1 MRKIVLKSLLAAVL
15 AVTVSTTACNKG
27 DPNALETH
35 VENLGDAEKRGDAIK
50 QLERIVSGIATDPN
64 DVDRRNKFAEVVVPK
79 LAEIYDADDVAPYR
93 DQILDMALKMKR
105 PEAVVIWS
113 KAVAVESSSGID
125 GSAEGQK
132 RAIMALQGIRDA
144 NATAAAGDVITAFK
158 TLMEKPSKDMASG
171 QEGVLRF
178 EMAKTLGALKSKEA
192 VDPLLA
198 ALAAP
203 ETEQPKGIYKAAIDA
218 LGQIGDPKAVD
229 ALITVQFSV
238 ADAPGT
244 QSIGERAIRAL
255 GAIGA
260 PAVPKL
266 VETMEGKNEAVN
278 KLAAQNDVDVQLVQQ
293 LAVKILGVVGSS
305 DAAPSIIA
313 YMPQRDCGGDT
324 VVDPKTLE
332 DFDVA
337 MAGNLRA
344 FAANSLGFIG
354 DPSAI
359 EPLCKCRNAT
369 HNPGDLWEIT
379 AGLGRIGDKEGKAFE
394 CLQKI
399 VTDNYYSFESD
410 EDEDAAAKAAKEEF
424 KYEIRWQGIRY
435 LILAAPHDKTAEIKA
450 AIDGNDAKV
459 KAEVEKLGWATGIA
473 VLEECKDD
481 KGCYEKIMSD
491 STKPWFDRELAAF
504 NFARRSE
511 PGDIESAAKLAK
523 AFKTRDPEAR
533 IHIAWLTAKVAAGK
547 PCPACAAALED
558 VMKAEELTKEPT
570 MQGAWLTAR
579 QSISKLTGG
588 SGGGE

>member
-1 MRKIVLKSLLAAVL
+1 MRKLVLNSLLAAVL
-15 AVTVSTTACNKG
+15 AATVSTTACNKG

-35 VENLGDAEKRGDAIK
+35 VNKLDDADARADAIK
-50 QLERIVSGIATDPN
+50 QLERIVSGIATDPE
-64 DVDRRNKFAEVVVPK
+64 DPRRAEFAEKVVPK

-113 KAVAVESSSGID
+113 KAIAVESSSGID

-132 RAIMALQGIRDA
+132 RAITALQGIREAKAD
-144 NATAAAGDVITAFK
+144 AAAADVIASFK
-158 TLMEKPSKDMASG
+158 ALMEKPSKDMASG
-171 QEGVLRF
+171 QEGILRF
-178 EMAKTLGALKSKEA
+178 ELAKTMGELKAKDG

-203 ETEQPKGIYKAAIDA
+203 ETELPKGIYKAAIDA

-255 GAIGA
+255 GAIGE

-266 VETMEGKNEAVN
+266 VETMEGKNEKVN
-278 KLAAQNDVDVQLVQQ
+278 QLAAEKGVDVQIVQQ
-293 LAVKILGVVGSS
+293 LAVKILGVVGS
-305 DAAPSIIA
+305 AKATESILA

-324 VVDPKTLE
+324 VVDPATLE
-332 DFDVA
+332 DFDA
-337 MAGNLRA
+337 NMAGSLRA
-344 FAANSLGFIG
+344 FAANALGFIG
-354 DPSAI
+354 DPAAVDK
-359 EPLCKCRNAT
+359 LCNCRNAT
-369 HNPGDLWEIT
+369 HNPADLWEIT
-379 AGLGRIGDKEGKAFE
+379 SALGRIGGEPAFA

-399 VTDNYYSFESD
+399 VTDNYYDTE
-410 EDEDAAAKAAKEEF
+410 EAVEEEF

-435 LILAAPHDKTAEIKA
+435 LILAAPPGKSAEITA

-459 KAEVEKLGWATGIA
+459 KEEVEKLGWKTGIA

-481 KGCYEKIMSD
+481 AGCYEKIMGD
-491 STKPWFDRELAAF
+491 ATRPWFDREVAAF
-504 NFARRSE
+504 NFARKAT
-511 PGDIESAAKLAK
+511 PGDVDAAAKLAK

-533 IHIAWLTAKVAAGK
+533 IHIAWLTAKVAGGK
-547 PCPACAAALED
+547 PCPACAEALEG

-579 QSISKLTGG
+579 QSIAKVTGG